1 MQIYPQPQ
9 DETDRQFIEIPF
21 NIKDQNQQNKYQSE
35 SIETTQKD
43 QLSSQIKSKG
53 FSSSDQKSY
62 SQKKVRVDSK
72 GQPILKKSKAHQI
85 TFSNQL
91 YQIHYVECW
100 KDYNL
105 NDYQEEEKESCC
117 PFCTIF

>member
-9 DETDRQFIEIPF
+9 DETDRKLIEIPF
-21 NIKDQNQQNKYQSE
+21 NIKEQTQQNKHQSE

-43 QLSSQIKSKG
+43 QLSSQFKSKG
-53 FSSSDQKSY
+53 LLSSDQKSC
-62 SQKKVRVDSK
+62 SQKKVRLDST

-91 YQIHYVECW
+91 QQIYYVESW
-100 KDYNL
+100 KEYNS
-105 NDYQEEEKESCC
+105 NDNQEEEKETCC
-117 PFCTIF
+117 PFCKVF